1 MRLRNAMT
9 TLQSAALLLLTGGL
23 YTFLFAAPLAGLLWS
38 LLVRVPEQ
46 HRQMRLSRVWILAVP
61 LVHMIW
67 LYIAITRVSTSFQRH
82 FAALGRR
89 GQGDCGYS
97 VGLVLVAA
105 VWIMALLPA
114 VAYLLEWGNVN
125 AGIIA
130 SGLFVFASFAAYVIR
145 MTSATRAM

>member
-1 MRLRNAMT
+1 MSTVQA
-9 TLQSAALLLLTGGL
+9 AALLLLTGGL
-23 YTFLFAAPLAGLLWS
+23 YTFLFAAPLSGLLWS
-38 LLVRVPEQ
+38 FLARVPEQ
-46 HRQMRLSRVWILAVP
+46 HRQMRLSRVWYLAVP
-61 LVHMIW
+61 LVHIVW
-67 LYIAITRVSTSFQRH
+67 LYVAVTRVSTSFQHH

-114 VAYLLEWGNVN
+114 VAYLLAWNNVN
-125 AGIIA
+125 AAIVA
-130 SGLFVFASFAAYVIR
+130 SGLFVFASFAAYVVR